1 MQFPPVKSVLNWFLL
16 SLTRTGFFP
25 PNESWII
32 YRFSLSWNQ
41 VTNQAIAGADMG
53 KVKEGHGMIFQMRNM
68 ENEAQTCWYSQH
80 GHQGHLS
87 CTHARTQERTHTH
100 TNAHTHTHT
109 HTHTHSRAHTH
120 AHTQSKGQASV
131 KCLLTSL
138 FGEVLRLLQAMLGN
152 TALMSVINETH

>member
-1 MQFPPVKSVLNWFLL
+1 MRHKRADTLNTDIRGT
-16 SLTRTGFFP
+16 SPAR
-25 PNESWII
+25 
-32 YRFSLSWNQ
+32 
-41 VTNQAIAGADMG
+41 
-53 KVKEGHGMIFQMRNM
+53 
-68 ENEAQTCWYSQH
+68 
-80 GHQGHLS
+80 
-87 CTHARTQERTHTH
+87 THAHR
-100 TNAHTHTHT
+100 NAHTHTHKCTRT